1 MTTTKGSEIMT
12 GEKNKGK
19 GFFNNTEKEEKNT
32 YIKTIR
38 ISNVEPDKNQPR
50 KEFNEEKMAELTESI
65 KMHGI
70 ISPIIVREIGGGR
83 YTIIA
88 GERRWRASRRAGLSE
103 IPAIIR
109 DYTTQEIKEISLI
122 ENLQRENLN
131 IIEEAIGYKT
141 LIEEHMLTQEE
152 VATIIGKSRPAIS
165 NTLRLLTL
173 PTSVLE
179 LVREN
184 NISQGH
190 AKVLLSVQD
199 EKQMKNIADIIV
211 KENLS
216 VRETEK
222 RVNSLKKPKK
232 AEKAK
237 ENDCNIKELE
247 KQISEKLGVKAKISS
262 GKIKGKIELEFYN
275 KNDFEK
281 LIELLID

>member
-1 MTTTKGSEIMT
+1 MT

-88 GERRWRASRRAGLSE
+88 GERRWRAARRAGLSE
-103 IPAIIR
+103 IPTIIR